1 MNRRREET
9 DNQEMTGGR
18 GALEISAEKVKE
30 LREKTGSG
38 IMDCKEALKVAGGN
52 FDKAIE
58 YLREK
63 GMSAATKKS
72 SRATKDGAVTSYIH
86 MEGKVGVMVELNCET
101 DFVAK
106 TQDFK
111 ILSKD
116 IAMHIAAMNP
126 LYVKAEDVPAD
137 VIESERGIY
146 KKQALT
152 EGKPEKIVER
162 IIDGKLKK
170 YYEDVCLMNQRFIK
184 DQEMTIEKLVKNA
197 IAKTGENIVVR
208 RFVRYQLGQ

>member
-1 MNRRREET
+1 M
-9 DNQEMTGGR
+9 
-18 GALEISAEKVKE
+18 EISAEKVKE
-30 LREKTGSG
+30 LRDKTGSG

-72 SRATKDGAVTSYIH
+72 SRATKEGAVTSYIH

-106 TQDFK
+106 TQDFRT
-111 ILSKD
+111 LSKD

-126 LYVKAEDVPAD
+126 LYVKAEEVPAD

-146 KKQALT
+146 KKQALA

-184 DQEMTIEKLVKNA
+184 DQDVTIEKLVKNA

-208 RFVRYQLGQ
+208 RFIRYQLGV

>member
-1 MNRRREET
+1 M
-9 DNQEMTGGR
+9 D
-18 GALEISAEKVKE
+18 ISAEKVKE

-72 SRATKDGAVTSYIH
+72 SRATKEGAVTSYIH

-106 TQDFK
+106 TQDFRG
-111 ILSKD
+111 LSKD

-126 LYVKAEDVPAD
+126 LYVRPEDVPAE
-137 VIESERGIY
+137 VIEQEKGIY
-146 KKQALT
+146 RKQALA
-152 EGKPEKIVER
+152 EGKPEKIFDR
-162 IIDGKLKK
+162 IIEGKLKK

-184 DQEMTIEKLVKNA
+184 DQDMTIEKLIRNA
-197 IAKTGENIVVR
+197 IAKTGENIVIR
-208 RFVRYQLGQ
+208 RFVRYQLGG

>member
-1 MNRRREET
+1 L
-9 DNQEMTGGR
+9 D
-18 GALEISAEKVKE
+18 ISAEKVKE

-72 SRATKDGAVTSYIH
+72 SRATKEGAVTSYIH

-106 TQDFK
+106 TQDFRG
-111 ILSKD
+111 LSKD

-126 LYVKAEDVPAD
+126 LYVRAEDVPAE
-137 VIESERGIY
+137 VIEQEKGIY
-146 KKQALT
+146 RKQALA
-152 EGKPEKIVER
+152 EGKPEKIFER
-162 IIDGKLKK
+162 IIEGKLKK

-184 DQEMTIEKLVKNA
+184 DQDMTIEKLIKNA
-197 IAKTGENIVVR
+197 IAKTGENIVIR
-208 RFVRYQLGQ
+208 RFVRYQLGE

>member
-1 MNRRREET
+1 L
-9 DNQEMTGGR
+9 Q
-18 GALEISAEKVKE
+18 
-30 LREKTGSG
+30 GSP
-38 IMDCKEALKVAGGN
+38 EVAGGN

-72 SRATKDGAVTSYIH
+72 SRATKEGAVTSYIH

-106 TQDFK
+106 TQDFRT
-111 ILSKD
+111 LSKD

-126 LYVKAEDVPAD
+126 LYVKAEEVPAD

-146 KKQALT
+146 KKQALA

-184 DQEMTIEKLVKNA
+184 DQDMTIEKLVKNA

-208 RFVRYQLGQ
+208 RFVRYQLGV

>member
-1 MNRRREET
+1 L
-9 DNQEMTGGR
+9 D
-18 GALEISAEKVKE
+18 ISAEKVKQ

-72 SRATKDGAVTSYIH
+72 SRATKEGAVTSYIH

-106 TQDFK
+106 TQDFRS
-111 ILSKD
+111 LSKD

-126 LYVKAEDVPAD
+126 LYVRAEDVPPD
-137 VIESERGIY
+137 VIEQEKGIY
-146 KKQALT
+146 RKQALA
-152 EGKPEKIVER
+152 EGKPEKIFER
-162 IIDGKLKK
+162 IIEGKLKK

-184 DQEMTIEKLVKNA
+184 DQDMTIEKLIKNA

-208 RFVRYQLGQ
+208 RFARYQLGE

>member
-1 MNRRREET
+1 
-9 DNQEMTGGR
+9 
-18 GALEISAEKVKE
+18 
-30 LREKTGSG
+30 
-38 IMDCKEALKVAGGN
+38 
-52 FDKAIE
+52 
-58 YLREK
+58 
-63 GMSAATKKS
+63 
-72 SRATKDGAVTSYIH
+72 
-86 MEGKVGVMVELNCET
+86 MVELNCET

-111 ILSKD
+111 TLSKD

-126 LYVKAEDVPAD
+126 LFVKAEEVPAD

-146 KKQALT
+146 KKQALA

-184 DQEMTIEKLVKNA
+184 DQDMTIEKLVQNA

-208 RFVRYQLGQ
+208 RFIRYQLGV

>member
-1 MNRRREET
+1 
-9 DNQEMTGGR
+9 
-18 GALEISAEKVKE
+18 LEISAEKVKE

-106 TQDFK
+106 TQDFRS
-111 ILSKD
+111 LSKD
-116 IAMHIAAMNP
+116 IAMHITAMNP
-126 LYVKAEDVPAD
+126 LYVKADDVPAD
-137 VIESERGIY
+137 VIERERGIY

-184 DQEMTIEKLVKNA
+184 DQDMTIEKLVKNA
-197 IAKTGENIVVR
+197 IAKTGENIIVR
-208 RFVRYQLGQ
+208 RFVRYQLGE

>member
-1 MNRRREET
+1 
-9 DNQEMTGGR
+9 
-18 GALEISAEKVKE
+18 LEISAEKVKE
-30 LREKTGSG
+30 LRDKTGSG

-72 SRATKDGAVTSYIH
+72 SRATKEGAVTSYIH

-106 TQDFK
+106 TQDFRT
-111 ILSKD
+111 LSKD

-126 LYVKAEDVPAD
+126 LYVKAEEVPAD
-137 VIESERGIY
+137 VIESEKGIY
-146 KKQALT
+146 KKQALA

-184 DQEMTIEKLVKNA
+184 DQDMTIEKLVKNA

-208 RFVRYQLGQ
+208 RFVRYQLGV

>member
-1 MNRRREET
+1 
-9 DNQEMTGGR
+9 
-18 GALEISAEKVKE
+18 LEISAEKVKE
-30 LREKTGSG
+30 LRDKTGSG

-72 SRATKDGAVTSYIH
+72 SRATKEGAVTSYIH

-111 ILSKD
+111 TLSKD

-126 LYVKAEDVPAD
+126 LYVKAEEVPAD
-137 VIESERGIY
+137 VIESEKGIY
-146 KKQALT
+146 KKQALA

-184 DQEMTIEKLVKNA
+184 DQDVNIEKLVKNA

-208 RFVRYQLGQ
+208 RFIRYQLGV

>member
-1 MNRRREET
+1 
-9 DNQEMTGGR
+9 
-18 GALEISAEKVKE
+18 LEISAEKVKE
-30 LREKTGSG
+30 LRDKTGSG

-72 SRATKDGAVTSYIH
+72 SRATKEGAVTSYIH

-111 ILSKD
+111 TLSKD

-126 LYVKAEDVPAD
+126 LYVKAEEVPAD
-137 VIESERGIY
+137 VIESEKGIY
-146 KKQALT
+146 KKQALA

-184 DQEMTIEKLVKNA
+184 DQDVTIEKLVKNA

-208 RFVRYQLGQ
+208 RFIRYQLGV

>member
-1 MNRRREET
+1 M
-9 DNQEMTGGR
+9 
-18 GALEISAEKVKE
+18 EISAEKVKE
-30 LREKTGSG
+30 LRDKTGSG

-52 FDKAIE
+52 MDKAIE

-72 SRATKDGAVTSYIH
+72 SRATKEGAVTSYIH

-111 ILSKD
+111 TLSKD

-126 LYVKAEDVPAD
+126 LYVRAEEVPPD
-137 VIESERGIY
+137 VIESEKGIY
-146 KKQALT
+146 KKQALA
-152 EGKPEKIVER
+152 EGKPEKIMER
-162 IIDGKLKK
+162 IIEGKLKK

-184 DQEMTIEKLVKNA
+184 DQDMTIEKLVKNA
-197 IAKTGENIVVR
+197 IAKTGENIIVR
-208 RFVRYQLGQ
+208 RFVRYQLGV

>member
-1 MNRRREET
+1 LN
-9 DNQEMTGGR
+9 
-18 GALEISAEKVKE
+18 ISAEKVKE

-72 SRATKDGAVTSYIH
+72 SRATKEGAVTSYIH

-106 TQDFK
+106 AQDFRG
-111 ILSKD
+111 LSKD

-126 LYVKAEDVPAD
+126 LYVRPEDVPAE
-137 VIESERGIY
+137 VIEQEKGIY
-146 KKQALT
+146 RKQALA
-152 EGKPEKIVER
+152 EGKPEKIFER
-162 IIDGKLKK
+162 IIEGKLKK

-184 DQEMTIEKLVKNA
+184 DQDMTIEKLIRNA
-197 IAKTGENIVVR
+197 IAKTGENIVIR
-208 RFVRYQLGQ
+208 RFVRYQLGG

>member
-1 MNRRREET
+1 LN
-9 DNQEMTGGR
+9 
-18 GALEISAEKVKE
+18 ISAEKVKE

-72 SRATKDGAVTSYIH
+72 SRATKEGAVTSYIH

-106 TQDFK
+106 TQDFRG
-111 ILSKD
+111 LSKD

-126 LYVKAEDVPAD
+126 LYVRPEDVPAE
-137 VIESERGIY
+137 VIEQEKGIY
-146 KKQALT
+146 RKQALA
-152 EGKPEKIVER
+152 EGKPEKIFER
-162 IIDGKLKK
+162 IIEGKLKK

-184 DQEMTIEKLVKNA
+184 DQDMTIEKLIRNA
-197 IAKTGENIVVR
+197 IAKTGENIVIR
-208 RFVRYQLGQ
+208 RFVRYQLGG

>member
-1 MNRRREET
+1 M
-9 DNQEMTGGR
+9 
-18 GALEISAEKVKE
+18 EISAEKVKE

-72 SRATKDGAVTSYIH
+72 SRATKEGAVTSYIH

-111 ILSKD
+111 TLSKD

-126 LYVKAEDVPAD
+126 LFVKAEEVPAD
-137 VIESERGIY
+137 VIESEKGIY
-146 KKQALT
+146 KKQALA

-184 DQEMTIEKLVKNA
+184 DQDVTIEKLVKNA

-208 RFVRYQLGQ
+208 RFIRYQLGV

>member
-1 MNRRREET
+1 M
-9 DNQEMTGGR
+9 
-18 GALEISAEKVKE
+18 EISAEKVKE
-30 LREKTGSG
+30 LRDKTGSG

-72 SRATKDGAVTSYIH
+72 SRATKEGAVTSYIH

-111 ILSKD
+111 TLSKD

-126 LYVKAEDVPAD
+126 LYVKAEEVPAD

-146 KKQALT
+146 KKQALA

-184 DQEMTIEKLVKNA
+184 DQDVTIEKLVKNA

-208 RFVRYQLGQ
+208 RFVRYQLGV

>member
-1 MNRRREET
+1 L
-9 DNQEMTGGR
+9 D
-18 GALEISAEKVKE
+18 ISAEKVKE

-72 SRATKDGAVTSYIH
+72 SRATKEGAVTSYIH

-106 TQDFK
+106 TQDFRG
-111 ILSKD
+111 LSKD

-126 LYVKAEDVPAD
+126 LYVRPEDVPAE
-137 VIESERGIY
+137 VIEQEKGIY
-146 KKQALT
+146 RKQALA
-152 EGKPEKIVER
+152 EGKPEKIFER
-162 IIDGKLKK
+162 IIEGKLKK

-184 DQEMTIEKLVKNA
+184 DQDMTIEKLIRNA
-197 IAKTGENIVVR
+197 IAKTGENIVIR
-208 RFVRYQLGQ
+208 RFVRYQLGG

>member
-1 MNRRREET
+1 
-9 DNQEMTGGR
+9 MTGGR

-30 LREKTGSG
+30 LRDKTGSG

>member
-1 MNRRREET
+1 M
-9 DNQEMTGGR
+9 
-18 GALEISAEKVKE
+18 EISAEKVKE

>member
-1 MNRRREET
+1 
-9 DNQEMTGGR
+9 
-18 GALEISAEKVKE
+18 LEISAEKVKE
-30 LREKTGSG
+30 LRDKTGSG

-52 FDKAIE
+52 MDKAIE

-72 SRATKDGAVTSYIH
+72 SRATKEGAVTSYIH

-111 ILSKD
+111 TLSKD

-126 LYVKAEDVPAD
+126 LYVRAEEVPPD

-146 KKQALT
+146 MKQALA
-152 EGKPEKIVER
+152 EGKPEKIMER
-162 IIDGKLKK
+162 IIEGKLKK

-184 DQEMTIEKLVKNA
+184 DQDMTIEKLVKNA
-197 IAKTGENIVVR
+197 IAKTGENIIVR
-208 RFVRYQLGQ
+208 RFVRYQLGV

>member
-1 MNRRREET
+1 M
-9 DNQEMTGGR
+9 
-18 GALEISAEKVKE
+18 EISAEKVKE
-30 LREKTGSG
+30 LRDKTGSG

-72 SRATKDGAVTSYIH
+72 SRATKEGAVTSYIH

-111 ILSKD
+111 TLSKD

-126 LYVKAEDVPAD
+126 LFVKAEEVPAD

-146 KKQALT
+146 KKQALA

-184 DQEMTIEKLVKNA
+184 DQDMTIEKLVQNA

-208 RFVRYQLGQ
+208 RFIRYQLGV

>member
-1 MNRRREET
+1 MN
-9 DNQEMTGGR
+9 
-18 GALEISAEKVKE
+18 ISAEKVKE

-72 SRATKDGAVTSYIH
+72 SRATKEGAVTSYIH

-106 TQDFK
+106 TQDFRG
-111 ILSKD
+111 LSKD

-126 LYVKAEDVPAD
+126 LYVRPEDVPAE
-137 VIESERGIY
+137 VIEQEKGIY
-146 KKQALT
+146 RKQALA
-152 EGKPEKIVER
+152 EGKPEKIFER
-162 IIDGKLKK
+162 IIEGKLKK

-184 DQEMTIEKLVKNA
+184 DQDMTIEKLIRNA
-197 IAKTGENIVVR
+197 IAKTGENIVIR
-208 RFVRYQLGQ
+208 RFVRYQLGG

>member
-1 MNRRREET
+1 
-9 DNQEMTGGR
+9 
-18 GALEISAEKVKE
+18 LEISAEKVKE
-30 LREKTGSG
+30 LRDKTGSG

-72 SRATKDGAVTSYIH
+72 SRATKEGAVTSYIH

-111 ILSKD
+111 TLSKD

-126 LYVKAEDVPAD
+126 LFVKAEEVPAD

-146 KKQALT
+146 KKQALA

-184 DQEMTIEKLVKNA
+184 DQDMTIEKLVQNA

-208 RFVRYQLGQ
+208 RFIRYQLGV

>member
-1 MNRRREET
+1 L
-9 DNQEMTGGR
+9 D
-18 GALEISAEKVKE
+18 ISAEKVKE

-72 SRATKDGAVTSYIH
+72 SRATKEGAVTSYIH

-106 TQDFK
+106 TQDFRS
-111 ILSKD
+111 LSKD

-126 LYVKAEDVPAD
+126 LYVRAEDVPPN
-137 VIESERGIY
+137 VIEQEKGIY
-146 KKQALT
+146 RKQALA
-152 EGKPEKIVER
+152 EGKPEKIFER
-162 IIDGKLKK
+162 IIEGKLKK

-184 DQEMTIEKLVKNA
+184 DQDMTIEKLIKNA

-208 RFVRYQLGQ
+208 RFARYQLGE

>member
-1 MNRRREET
+1 M
-9 DNQEMTGGR
+9 D
-18 GALEISAEKVKE
+18 ISAEKVKE
-30 LREKTGSG
+30 LRDKTGSG
-38 IMDCKEALKVAGGN
+38 IMDCKEALKAAGGN
-52 FDKAIE
+52 FEKAIE

-72 SRATKDGAVTSYIH
+72 SRATKEGAVTSYIH

-106 TQDFK
+106 TQDFRS
-111 ILSKD
+111 LSKD

-126 LYVKAEDVPAD
+126 LYVRPEDVPPE
-137 VIESERGIY
+137 VIEQEKGIY
-146 KKQALT
+146 RKQALA
-152 EGKPEKIVER
+152 EGKPEKILDR

-184 DQEMTIEKLVKNA
+184 DQDMTIEKLVKNA

-208 RFVRYQLGQ
+208 RFVRYQLGE

>member
-1 MNRRREET
+1 M
-9 DNQEMTGGR
+9 D
-18 GALEISAEKVKE
+18 ISAEKVKE

-72 SRATKDGAVTSYIH
+72 SRATKEGAVTSYIH

-106 TQDFK
+106 TQDFRG
-111 ILSKD
+111 LSKD

-126 LYVKAEDVPAD
+126 LYVRPEDVPAE
-137 VIESERGIY
+137 VIEQEKGIY
-146 KKQALT
+146 RKQALA
-152 EGKPEKIVER
+152 EGKPEKIFER
-162 IIDGKLKK
+162 IIEGKLKK

-184 DQEMTIEKLVKNA
+184 DQDMTIEKLIRNA
-197 IAKTGENIVVR
+197 IAKTGENIVIR
-208 RFVRYQLGQ
+208 RFVRYQLGG

>member
-1 MNRRREET
+1 M
-9 DNQEMTGGR
+9 GGR
-18 GALEISAEKVKE
+18 SALEISAEKVKE
-30 LREKTGSG
+30 LRDKTGSG

-72 SRATKDGAVTSYIH
+72 SRATKEGAVTSYIH

-106 TQDFK
+106 TQDFRT
-111 ILSKD
+111 LSKD

-126 LYVKAEDVPAD
+126 LYVKAEEVPAD

-146 KKQALT
+146 KKQALA

-184 DQEMTIEKLVKNA
+184 DQDMTIEKLVKNA

-208 RFVRYQLGQ
+208 RFVRYQLGV

>member
-1 MNRRREET
+1 
-9 DNQEMTGGR
+9 
-18 GALEISAEKVKE
+18 
-30 LREKTGSG
+30 
-38 IMDCKEALKVAGGN
+38 
-52 FDKAIE
+52 
-58 YLREK
+58 
-63 GMSAATKKS
+63 
-72 SRATKDGAVTSYIH
+72 

-111 ILSKD
+111 TLSKD

-126 LYVKAEDVPAD
+126 LYVKAEEVPAD
-137 VIESERGIY
+137 VIESEKGIY
-146 KKQALT
+146 KKQALA

-184 DQEMTIEKLVKNA
+184 DQDVTIEKLVKNA

-208 RFVRYQLGQ
+208 RFIRYQLGV

>member
-1 MNRRREET
+1 M
-9 DNQEMTGGR
+9 
-18 GALEISAEKVKE
+18 EISAEKVKE
-30 LREKTGSG
+30 LRDKTGSG

-72 SRATKDGAVTSYIH
+72 SRATKEGAVTSYIH

-111 ILSKD
+111 TLSKD

-126 LYVKAEDVPAD
+126 LYVKAEEVPAD
-137 VIESERGIY
+137 VIESEKGIY
-146 KKQALT
+146 KKQALA

-184 DQEMTIEKLVKNA
+184 DQDVTIEKLVKNA

-208 RFVRYQLGQ
+208 RFIRYQLGV

>member
-1 MNRRREET
+1 
-9 DNQEMTGGR
+9 
-18 GALEISAEKVKE
+18 LEISAEKVKE
-30 LREKTGSG
+30 LRDKTGSG

-86 MEGKVGVMVELNCET
+86 MEGRVGVMVELNCET

-106 TQDFK
+106 TQDFRS
-111 ILSKD
+111 LSKD

-126 LYVKAEDVPAD
+126 LYVKAEDLPAD
-137 VIESERGIY
+137 VIERERGIY

-152 EGKPEKIVER
+152 EGKPEKIVDR

-184 DQEMTIEKLVKNA
+184 DQDMTIEKLVKNA
-197 IAKTGENIVVR
+197 IAKTGENIIVR
-208 RFVRYQLGQ
+208 RFVRYQLGE

>member
-1 MNRRREET
+1 M
-9 DNQEMTGGR
+9 
-18 GALEISAEKVKE
+18 EISAEKVKE
-30 LREKTGSG
+30 LRDKTGSG

-106 TQDFK
+106 TQDFRN
-111 ILSKD
+111 LSKD

-126 LYVKAEDVPAD
+126 TYVKAEDVPAD
-137 VIESERGIY
+137 VIEVERGIY

-162 IIDGKLKK
+162 IIEGKLKK

-184 DQEMTIEKLVKNA
+184 DQDMTIEKLVKNA

-208 RFVRYQLGQ
+208 RFVRYQLGE

>member
-1 MNRRREET
+1 
-9 DNQEMTGGR
+9 MTGGR

>member
-1 MNRRREET
+1 M
-9 DNQEMTGGR
+9 
-18 GALEISAEKVKE
+18 EISAEKVKE
-30 LREKTGSG
+30 LRDKTGSG

-86 MEGKVGVMVELNCET
+86 MEGRVGVMVELNCET

-106 TQDFK
+106 TQDFRS
-111 ILSKD
+111 LSKD

-126 LYVKAEDVPAD
+126 LYVKAEDLPAD
-137 VIESERGIY
+137 VIERERGIY

-152 EGKPEKIVER
+152 EGKPEKIVDR

-184 DQEMTIEKLVKNA
+184 DQDMTIEKLVKNA
-197 IAKTGENIVVR
+197 IAKTGENIIVR
-208 RFVRYQLGQ
+208 RFVRYQLGE

>member
-1 MNRRREET
+1 M
-9 DNQEMTGGR
+9 
-18 GALEISAEKVKE
+18 EISAEKVKE

-106 TQDFK
+106 TQDFRS
-111 ILSKD
+111 LSKD
-116 IAMHIAAMNP
+116 IAMHITAMNP
-126 LYVKAEDVPAD
+126 LYVKADDVPAD
-137 VIESERGIY
+137 VIERERGIY

-184 DQEMTIEKLVKNA
+184 DQDMTIEKLVKNA
-197 IAKTGENIVVR
+197 IAKTGENIIVR
-208 RFVRYQLGQ
+208 RFVRYQLGE

>member
-1 MNRRREET
+1 
-9 DNQEMTGGR
+9 
-18 GALEISAEKVKE
+18 LEISAEKVKE
-30 LREKTGSG
+30 LRDKTGSG

-72 SRATKDGAVTSYIH
+72 SRATKEGAVTSYIH

-106 TQDFK
+106 TQDFRT
-111 ILSKD
+111 LSKD

-126 LYVKAEDVPAD
+126 LYVKAEEVPAD

-146 KKQALT
+146 KKQALA

-184 DQEMTIEKLVKNA
+184 DQDMTIEKLVKNA

-208 RFVRYQLGQ
+208 RFVRYQLGV

>member
-1 MNRRREET
+1 M
-9 DNQEMTGGR
+9 
-18 GALEISAEKVKE
+18 EISAEKVKE
-30 LREKTGSG
+30 LRDKTGSG

-72 SRATKDGAVTSYIH
+72 SRATKEGAVTSYIH

-111 ILSKD
+111 TLSKD

-126 LYVKAEDVPAD
+126 LYVKAEEVPAD
-137 VIESERGIY
+137 VIESEKGIY
-146 KKQALT
+146 KKQALA

-184 DQEMTIEKLVKNA
+184 DQDMTIEKLVKNA
-197 IAKTGENIVVR
+197 IVKTGENIVVR
-208 RFVRYQLGQ
+208 RFTRYQLGE

>member
-1 MNRRREET
+1 M
-9 DNQEMTGGR
+9 
-18 GALEISAEKVKE
+18 EISAEKVKE
-30 LREKTGSG
+30 LRDKTGSG

-72 SRATKDGAVTSYIH
+72 SRATKEGAVTSYIH

-111 ILSKD
+111 TLSKD

-126 LYVKAEDVPAD
+126 SYVKAEDVPAD
-137 VIESERGIY
+137 VIEVEKGIY
-146 KKQALT
+146 KKQAQA
-152 EGKPEKIVER
+152 EGKPEKIMER
-162 IIDGKLKK
+162 IVDGKLKK

-184 DQEMTIEKLVKNA
+184 DQDMTIEKLVKNA
-197 IAKTGENIVVR
+197 IVKTGENIVVR
-208 RFVRYQLGQ
+208 RFTRYQLGE

>member
-1 MNRRREET
+1 M
-9 DNQEMTGGR
+9 
-18 GALEISAEKVKE
+18 EISAEKVKE
-30 LREKTGSG
+30 LRDKTGSG

-52 FDKAIE
+52 MDKAIE

-72 SRATKDGAVTSYIH
+72 SRATKEGAVTSYIH

-111 ILSKD
+111 TLSKD

-126 LYVKAEDVPAD
+126 LYVRAEEVPPD

-146 KKQALT
+146 KKQALA
-152 EGKPEKIVER
+152 EGKPEKIMER
-162 IIDGKLKK
+162 IIEGKLKK

-184 DQEMTIEKLVKNA
+184 DQDMTIEKLVKNA

-208 RFVRYQLGQ
+208 RFVRYQLGV